1 MEFARE
7 QYLQQLID
15 SREDGLI
22 KVITGIR
29 RAGKS
34 YLLNEIFYRWLCS
47 SVADSQHVVRFAFD
61 SLEDAEKIEDSFNDA
76 SGKMKKRDASKFLTY
91 INSRMTDEGMYY
103 LLLDEVQNLESFEG
117 VLNGL
122 QRRRNVDIYVT
133 GSNSRFLSTDILT
146 EFRGRGEEIHVFPLT
161 FREYV
166 QGTGLTPED
175 AWREY
180 LITGGIPLVAGLR
193 QERQKEQYLKA
204 LCDEVY
210 LRDIVARNK
219 VKNEVDL
226 SDLLDVTASMMAS
239 ITNPTRIT
247 NTFNAEKKKNISD
260 DTIHSYLRYFEE
272 AFLISKVKRYD
283 IEGRRYINAGYK
295 FYFEDIG
302 IRNARLNFRQLNETH
317 LMENVIYNELRARGL
332 NVDIGA
338 LEISEKT
345 DRLDKNGKV
354 IYTKKQ
360 LEVDFI
366 ATAGSR
372 KYYIQS
378 AWALPDEEKEQQ
390 EKRPLVRIHDS
401 FRKIVVVNDH
411 LRVRRDETGVTTL
424 SLFDF
429 LLDEHSLD
437 I

>member
-15 SREDGLI
+15 CREDGLI

-34 YLLNEIFYRWLCS
+34 YLLNEIFYRWLCT
-47 SVADSQHVVRFAFD
+47 SVTDSPHVIRFAFD
-61 SLEDAEKIEDSFNDA
+61 SLEDAQKIGDSFSDRNEKIR
-76 SGKMKKRDASKFLTY
+76 KRDASKFLAY
-91 INSRMTDEGMYY
+91 INSLMTDEGMYY

-146 EFRGRGEEIHVFPLT
+146 EFRGRGEEIHISPLT

-166 QGTGLTPED
+166 LGTGMTAAE

-180 LITGGIPLVAGLR
+180 LVTGGIPVVAGMR
-193 QERQKEQYLKA
+193 HEIQKEQYLKN
-204 LCDEVY
+204 LCNEVY

-219 VKNEVDL
+219 VQNEGDL

-272 AFLISKVKRYD
+272 AFLVSRVKRYD

-317 LMENVIYNELRARGL
+317 LMENIIFNELRARGM

-338 LEISEKT
+338 LEVSEKT

-366 ATAGSR
+366 ASAGSK

-378 AWALPDEEKEQQ
+378 AWALPDEEKELQ

-401 FRKIVVVNDH
+401 FRKIVIVNDN
-411 LRVRRDETGVTTL
+411 LPVRRDEAGVTTM

-429 LLDEHSLD
+429 LLNENSLE

>member
-1 MEFARE
+1 ME
-7 QYLQQLID
+7 
-15 SREDGLI
+15 
-22 KVITGIR
+22 GISYYR
-29 RAGKS
+29 RYSPCG
-34 YLLNEIFYRWLCS
+34 RS
-47 SVADSQHVVRFAFD
+47 SA
-61 SLEDAEKIEDSFNDA
+61 AEA
-76 SGKMKKRDASKFLTY
+76 KRAISE
-91 INSRMTDEGMYY
+91 N
-103 LLLDEVQNLESFEG
+103 
-117 VLNGL
+117 
-122 QRRRNVDIYVT
+122 
-133 GSNSRFLSTDILT
+133 
-146 EFRGRGEEIHVFPLT
+146 
-161 FREYV
+161 
-166 QGTGLTPED
+166 
-175 AWREY
+175 
-180 LITGGIPLVAGLR
+180 
-193 QERQKEQYLKA
+193 

-219 VKNEVDL
+219 VKNEGDL
-226 SDLLDVTASMMAS
+226 SDLLDVTATMMAS

-247 NTFNAEKKKNISD
+247 NTFNAEKKKHISD

-272 AFLISKVKRYD
+272 AFLMSKVKRYD
-283 IEGRRYINAGYK
+283 IEGRRHINAGYK

-345 DRLDKNGKV
+345 DRLDKNGKL

-366 ATAGSR
+366 ATAGSQ

-378 AWALPDEEKEQQ
+378 AWALPDEEKEKQ

-401 FRKIVVVNDH
+401 FRKIVIVNDN
-411 LRVRRDETGVTTL
+411 LPVRRDETGVTTL

-429 LLDEHSLD
+429 LLDENSLRV
-437 I
+437 